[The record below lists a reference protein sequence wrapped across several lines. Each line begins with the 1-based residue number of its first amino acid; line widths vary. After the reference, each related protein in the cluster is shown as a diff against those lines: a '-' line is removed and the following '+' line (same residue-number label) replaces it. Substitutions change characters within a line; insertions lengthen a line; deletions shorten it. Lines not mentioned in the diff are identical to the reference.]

1 MTKSQ
6 KDEAK
11 FLDTRIDDE
20 TASALEKWNLAIL
33 AVALLHDPEIISESD
48 IRRDLSDGGYPACE
62 KGAAGTNPIL
72 NALKGPFKRKP
83 KP

>member
-20 TASALEKWNLAIL
+20 TAS
-33 AVALLHDPEIISESD
+33 VRP
-48 IRRDLSDGGYPACE
+48 LSGSIKFRSSCG
-62 KGAAGTNPIL
+62 L
-72 NALKGPFKRKP
+72 
-83 KP
+83 